1 MSAARHMLN
10 LPMNTDDCALLGVS
24 PGSSRAQI
32 IHAAQCRLNA
42 IAVHSQAKS
51 QDAQLARLEIRSAA
65 QRLVSI
71 AAKASKQASKHAG
84 KQARPMHF
92 GSIAA
97 AVLMRRNPRRAHM
110 FLAQMKMD
118 EPKISTSPKD
128 LNSPRIRERA
138 SEIDFQSDPEHVRR
152 APWLLV
158 TFVSLSLIGFIVE
171 IFVLRAQMQSTAS
184 NEESKKVDASQE
196 SSIAVAPT
204 RVPVTP
210 AKIEEPI
217 VGPIIE
223 TPVANSTVAGV
234 ASTKSST
241 SKINEASRLLRNR
254 WQRAARAAAEISPE
268 SIAPATS
275 ANEDPLEESLRQG
288 ILLERMASLDFIAR
302 QLEAGDDQSATLL
315 LDTISTDSS
324 ITITTRTPITAQLSM
339 EIDGELSKGLARF
352 PGTSQGRIA
361 LLRSFRTRPSAPG
374 RLDAQTLVQEALKG
388 PSRASRTIAQAIL
401 VDRGMNSL
409 NVLDAVDERFVELAN
424 DPALSGMI
432 HSFSGI
438 DPNGVE
444 GSPAARASIVK
455 QIIVLRGSRVDDL
468 DTASRDFVTTL
479 RKIAVFMRIP
489 NPPTEASEL
498 LRAINPKYST
508 RQLRMG
514 DLNDSGVLH
523 ALVQNGTALLRDQAS
538 MLKVRRPADH
548 TMIDQVVFDATV
560 ERSRATTALGQAII
574 NARGILA
581 IDAIQLGVPSLQVQ
595 AAHPINAPASL
606 QWDAAFSPEISAR
619 WQSRLEALTPSN
631 PEGYLNLAEEVA
643 DESNDA
649 ESQQLARQLY
659 SLAASMDADSLAST
673 AALGLAALEN
683 VKTAQGSKANQRWF
697 AIAQRWSK
705 SEIPLDVNFAGGVDT
720 VGSAVRL
727 GVVEAIVQY
736 RRGYGRRANDRLKKP
751 QVRAFF
757 DSFMQKVPGGVEEF
771 DRLSAIH
778 VNGTAPPLSPETI
791 DALLQVEHGLL
802 RPKSSLWSDA
812 LSMGDGDPTFDA
824 PIGTPAEIF
833 GADPSRSRW
842 TPNGWTKVDDV
853 NAGKSQ

>member
-1 MSAARHMLN
+1 MSAARHLLN
-10 LPMNTDDCALLGVS
+10 LPINTDDYALLGVS
-24 PGSSRAQI
+24 PRSSRAQI
-32 IHAAQCRLNA
+32 IHAAQGRLNA
-42 IAVHSQAKS
+42 IAVHSQAES

-65 QRLVSI
+65 QRLVAI
-71 AAKASKQASKHAG
+71 AAKASKQASN
-84 KQARPMHF
+84 QARPMQF

-110 FLAQMKMD
+110 FLAQLKLD
-118 EPKISTSPKD
+118 EPKISTSQHF
-128 LNSPRIRERA
+128 NSPKISEPA
-138 SEIDFQSDPEHVRR
+138 SEIEFQRDPEHVRR

-158 TFVSLSLIGFIVE
+158 TFVSLSLIGLIVE
-171 IFVLRAQMQSTAS
+171 IFVLRAQMQSTALY
-184 NEESKKVDASQE
+184 EESKKVDTSPE
-196 SSIAVAPT
+196 PSLAVAPP
-204 RVPVTP
+204 RVPVTSS
-210 AKIEEPI
+210 KVEEPI
-217 VGPIIE
+217 VAPIIE
-223 TPVANSTVAGV
+223 TSSSNSNTQKG

-254 WQRAARAAAEISPE
+254 WQRAARAAAEIPAE

-275 ANEDPLEESLRQG
+275 SIEDPLEESLRQG

-315 LDTISTDSS
+315 LDTISTESS
-324 ITITTRTPITAQLSM
+324 ITIATRTPITAQISL

-432 HSFSGI
+432 YSFSGI

-455 QIIVLRGSRVDDL
+455 QIIVLRGSRVNDL
-468 DTASRDFVTTL
+468 DIASEDFATTL
-479 RKIAVFMRIP
+479 RKIAVYLRIP
-489 NPPTEASEL
+489 NPPKEASEL
-498 LRAINPKYST
+498 LRSINPKYST

-514 DLNDSGVLH
+514 GLNDSGVLH
-523 ALVQNGTALLRDQAS
+523 VLVQNGTALLRDQAS
-538 MLKVRRPADH
+538 MLKIRRPADH
-548 TMIDQVVFDATV
+548 AMIDQVVFDAII
-560 ERSRATTALGQAII
+560 ERSLATTALGQAVV
-574 NARGILA
+574 NARALLA
-581 IDAIQLGVPSLQVQ
+581 MDAIQLGVPSLQVQ
-595 AAHPINAPASL
+595 VNHPVSAPRAL
-606 QWDAAFSPEISAR
+606 QWDAAFSPEIIAR

-631 PEGYLNLAEEVA
+631 PAEYLNLAEEVA

-649 ESQQLARQLY
+649 GSQLLARQLY
-659 SLAASMDADSLAST
+659 SLAASMDAGTLATT

-683 VKTAQGSKANQRWF
+683 DQTIEGRKAIQRWL

-705 SEIPLDVNFAGGVDT
+705 SEISNGADLSRGVDM

-778 VNGTAPPLSPETI
+778 TNGTPPPLSPETI
-791 DALLQVEHGLL
+791 DALLRVEHGLL
-802 RPKSSLWSDA
+802 KPKSVLWSDA
-812 LSMGDGDPTFDA
+812 ISMGEGEPTFDA
-824 PIGTPAEIF
+824 PIGSAVEIF
-833 GADPSRSRW
+833 GVDPTRNRW
-842 TPNGWTKVDDV
+842 TPNGWIQVDGVRAD
-853 NAGKSQ
+853 KK